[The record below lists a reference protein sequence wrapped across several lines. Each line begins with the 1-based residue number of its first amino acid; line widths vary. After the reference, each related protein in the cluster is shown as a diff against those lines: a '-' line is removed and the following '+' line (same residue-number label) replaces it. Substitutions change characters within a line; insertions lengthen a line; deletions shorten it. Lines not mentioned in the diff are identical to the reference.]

1 MEQMVFAELSKHK
14 NTLKKEL
21 LEKYKDKLKEVDI
34 DDILTS
40 LDSVVYQ
47 IVELLRERKSVHEK
61 FFSDIILNSVD
72 AIIGINK
79 EGKIFLWNKGAE
91 NLLGYKKEEI
101 LGKGFKH
108 LIPQYLLE
116 KGEYEFIIEEVKK
129 RGFIRNYLTERI
141 TKTGE
146 IVNVVLTRF
155 SIFDDRGDFLGTVG
169 ILRDVTNE
177 IKLEKELREKETL
190 ALIGEVVSSIAH
202 NLSNPLNI
210 ISGNAEYLLLDRKE
224 GDEGYEEL
232 KIITEETKR
241 ITKSIRQI
249 LNFSRPI
256 SLTLEEANINDII
269 QEIIAKIDFL
279 SPQKKINL
287 KLNLVSK
294 IPIVKIDK
302 ALIRDV
308 LLNLL
313 NNAIYAI
320 KDNGKITISTSI
332 RKGEIIIKV
341 SDNGCGIK
349 PENIPKIFKPFFTT
363 KLHGAGTG
371 LGLSFAQRIVKMHN
385 GTIEVESVPGK
396 GSTFSVTLPI
406 S

>member
-1 MEQMVFAELSKHK
+1 MEQMIFEEFSKYR
-14 NTLKKEL
+14 NTLKNEL
-21 LEKYKDKLKEVDI
+21 LEKYRDKLNETDINEILILVDRI
-34 DDILTS
+34 I
-40 LDSVVYQ
+40 YQ
-47 IVELLRERKSVHEK
+47 MVELMREGKSAHEK
-61 FFSDIILNSVD
+61 FFSDIILNSID

-79 EGKIFLWNKGAE
+79 ENKIFLWNKGAE

-101 LGKGFKH
+101 LGRGFKH
-108 LIPQYLLE
+108 LIPKHLLE

-129 RGFIRNYLTERI
+129 NGFIRNYLTERI

-155 SIFDDRGDFLGTVG
+155 SIFNDKREFLGTVG

-177 IKLEKELREKETL
+177 IKLEKELREKENL

-224 GDEGYEEL
+224 GSEGYEEL
-232 KIITEETKR
+232 KTITEETKR

-256 SLTLEEANINDII
+256 SLTLEEADINDII
-269 QEIIAKIDFL
+269 REITAKIDFL

-287 KLNLVSK
+287 KLNLASK
-294 IPIVKIDK
+294 LSTLKIDK
-302 ALIRDV
+302 ALMRDV

-313 NNAIYAI
+313 NNAIYAV
-320 KDNGKITISTSI
+320 KDNGKVIISTLM
-332 RKGEIIIKV
+332 KDKKIIIKV

-349 PENIPKIFKPFFTT
+349 PENLSIIFKPFFTT

-371 LGLSFAQRIVKMHN
+371 LGLPFAQRIVKMHN
-385 GTIEVESVPGK
+385 GTIEVESAPGK
-396 GSTFSVTLPI
+396 GSTFSIILPTQ
-406 S
+406 

>member
-1 MEQMVFAELSKHK
+1 MEQMIFEEFGKYK
-14 NTLKKEL
+14 NTLKNEL
-21 LEKYKDKLKEVDI
+21 LKKYKDKLKEADI
-34 DDILTS
+34 DNILTT
-40 LDSVVYQ
+40 LDGIIYQ
-47 IVELLRERKSVHEK
+47 MVELMREGKSVHEK

-101 LGKGFKH
+101 VGKGFKH
-108 LIPQYLLE
+108 LIPQHLLE
-116 KGEYEFIIEEVKK
+116 KGEYEFIIEEVRKK
-129 RGFIRNYLTERI
+129 GFIRNYLTERI

-155 SIFDDRGDFLGTVG
+155 SIFDDKGEFLGTVG

-177 IKLEKELREKETL
+177 IKLEKELREKENL

-210 ISGNAEYLLLDRKE
+210 IAGNAEYLLLDRKE
-224 GDEGYEEL
+224 TDEGYEEL

-241 ITKSIRQI
+241 ITKAIRQI

-256 SLTLEEANINDII
+256 FLTLEEADINDII
-269 QEIIAKIDFL
+269 QEIITKIDFL
-279 SPQKKINL
+279 SHQKKINI
-287 KLNLVSK
+287 KLNLASK
-294 IPIVKIDK
+294 LSSLKIDK

-313 NNAIYAI
+313 NNAIHAV
-320 KDNGKITISTSI
+320 KDNGKITISTSM
-332 RKGEIIIKV
+332 KDKKIIIKI
-341 SDNGCGIK
+341 SDDGCGIK
-349 PENIPKIFKPFFTT
+349 PENLSKIFKPFFTT

-385 GTIEVESVPGK
+385 GTIEVESTPEK
-396 GSTFSVTLPI
+396 GSTFSVILPI
-406 S
+406 Q